1 MSIFGIFILTNIT
14 QPRIKKKS
22 TFDSLQTLYLCWP
35 HYKNFLHYSVY
46 MAEHQKKYYYYYIP
60 LPLKRSVYLCV
71 QGCRKPDRQQST
83 GTWSNKAIQH
93 ECELI
98 NLSEDKINAISP
110 RHHILS
116 CTKILFSCIE
126 EKNLSVSDQCFTV
139 WHLLCNR
146 NQCKYLARLRPPSP
160 PFAAF
165 APTAD

>member
-14 QPRIKKKS
+14 QPRIKKKR

-35 HYKNFLHYSVY
+35 HYKTFFCITVY
-46 MAEHQKKYYYYYIP
+46 TWLNIKKYYYYYYYHYIP

-110 RHHILS
+110 RRHILS

-139 WHLLCNR
+139 WHLLCNWH
-146 NQCKYLARLRPPSP
+146 Q
-160 PFAAF
+160 
-165 APTAD
+165 

>member
-14 QPRIKKKS
+14 QPRIKKKALL
-22 TFDSLQTLYLCWP
+22 THCKLCT
-35 HYKNFLHYSVY
+35 YADLIRIFCITVY
-46 MAEHQKKYYYYYIP
+46 TWLNIKKYYYYYIP